1 MTETR
6 LTKADAERLV
16 DNPSTDVRIET
27 TEKIARQCH
36 EGLFNSAERDLA
48 FEIFRIMA
56 DDAVV
61 RVRAALSR
69 SIRTNPEIPHDL
81 ALKLAADVDEVAV
94 PLLEASEVFSDDDL
108 IEIAAKRNEVTMK
121 AIARRK
127 SVSEP
132 VAGALIEHGTER
144 VVSVLAANP
153 GASLSEV
160 HLIAAIDKFGD
171 KEIVQA
177 PLVHRDELP
186 ITVAE
191 RLVALVSESLRQHL
205 LQHHSISSELA
216 EKLALQ
222 SRERA
227 TVSLAWDV
235 PDSELTAL
243 VSQIDQQGR
252 LTASLILRAA
262 CMGQI
267 RFMEHAL
274 AHMAKL
280 TFLKVR
286 KILHEGEYPRIEAL
300 YQKADLPAIHVPVIA
315 SAVQVADGLSLDGE
329 PEDEERFVRKV
340 IERVLTQ
347 VDELDGEIDPD
358 DLTYLLGQIDTLPA
372 SQGPLH

>member
-1 MTETR
+1 MTDTR
-6 LTKADAERLV
+6 LTKDDAQRLV
-16 DNPSTDVRIET
+16 DDPSPDARIET

-36 EGLFNSAERDLA
+36 EGLFNPTERDMA

-61 RVRAALSR
+61 RVRTALAR
-69 SIRTNPEIPHDL
+69 SIRSNADIPNDL
-81 ALKLAADVDEVAV
+81 AMKLAADVDEVAV
-94 PLLEASEVFSDDDL
+94 PFLEVSQAFTDEDL
-108 IEIAAKRNEVTMK
+108 IAIAGKRNEAKMK

-127 SVSEP
+127 WVSEP
-132 VAGALIEHGTER
+132 VAGALIEHGTEH
-144 VVSVLAANP
+144 VVSVLAGNP
-153 GASLSEV
+153 GASLSEMN
-160 HLIAAIDKFGD
+160 LIAAIDKFGEKD
-171 KEIVQA
+171 IVQA
-177 PLVHRDELP
+177 PMVHRDELP
-186 ITVAE
+186 VTVAE

-205 LQHHSISSELA
+205 LEHHSISHELA
-216 EKLALQ
+216 AQLALQ

-235 PDSELTAL
+235 PDGELTAL

-274 AHMAKL
+274 AHLTKL

-286 KILHEGEYPRIEAL
+286 KIVHDGGYQRVEAL
-300 YQKADLPAIHVPVIA
+300 YQKADLPMVHVPVIVA
-315 SAVQVADGLSLDGE
+315 AVQLSDSLSLDGE
-329 PEDEERFVRKV
+329 PEDEERFVRRV

-347 VDELDGEIDPD
+347 LDDLGGEIDPD

-372 SQGPLH
+372 THAPLH